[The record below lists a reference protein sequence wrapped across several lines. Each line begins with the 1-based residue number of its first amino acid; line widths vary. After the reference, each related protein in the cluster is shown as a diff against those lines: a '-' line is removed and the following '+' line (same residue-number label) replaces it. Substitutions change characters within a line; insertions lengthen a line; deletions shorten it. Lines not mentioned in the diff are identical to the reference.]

1 MHLHLFCIMSSTS
14 FCHAFKLIRCCLT
27 DAYNPQ
33 SALMQIYN
41 ETRQDNRDQ
50 MLIRK
55 TKQKCL
61 QFAIIIICNIM
72 KRVAATVIWIF
83 YKFDT
88 RDVRLTTEAWCR
100 SARRRM
106 DWCCKGRNKKNS
118 HECNF
123 SKKKIFAF
131 FIFTNIA
138 FYY

>member
-1 MHLHLFCIMSSTS
+1 MPLHLFCKISSTS

-41 ETRQDNRDQ
+41 ETRQDKRDQ

-61 QFAIIIICNIM
+61 QFAINIICNIM
-72 KRVAATVIWIF
+72 KRVAATVISIF
-83 YKFDT
+83 YKSDT

-106 DWCCKGRNKKNS
+106 DWCCKGRNKKKTVTNVIS
-118 HECNF
+118 QKN
-123 SKKKIFAF
+123 IFAF